1 MNDAGTNWQSLGSTL
16 ALTTGGAATGIELP
30 AVGSGKPLSL
40 SNALALLRP
49 EEADARMVAALQRI
63 SGHSVA
69 FETRLMIPKDGLP
82 YRIITGVSWSCPAE
96 KRHEAM
102 ALVEHSLRAAPD
114 EKLGAALYRLRT
126 MTRGRD
132 QRSPADQE
140 AEALI
145 WAEQLRC
152 WPGDVALDVI
162 RNWPSRENGQWW
174 PTWHEVEVVM
184 KQRCEKRI
192 AIANVLR
199 RSEPGL
205 MIESKVDPLGAG
217 ATAEERERAVE
228 RWRKMRS
235 EFTPSEERRRELT
248 QEAADA
254 QVKEWAANPPTLPH
268 LQEYARMTK
277 MERAQRILG
286 ENHCGNDG

>member
-16 ALTTGGAATGIELP
+16 ALTTGGVATGIKLP
-30 AVGSGKPLSL
+30 ACGSGKPLNS
-40 SNALALLRP
+40 SNALALLKP
-49 EEADARMVAALQRI
+49 EESDARMIAALQRL
-63 SGHSVA
+63 SGHSIA
-69 FETRLMIPKDGLP
+69 FATQLHMPNDGP
-82 YRIITGVSWSCPAE
+82 SYRVITGVSWSCPAS
-96 KRHEAM
+96 KRDEAM
-102 ALVEHSLRAAPD
+102 SIVEHSLRAAPD
-114 EKLGAALYRLRT
+114 EKIVAALYRLRT
-126 MTRGRD
+126 LTRGKIE
-132 QRSPADQE
+132 RSSADQE
-140 AEALI
+140 GEMLI

-217 ATAEERERAVE
+217 ATAEERERAVARWE
-228 RWRKMRS
+228 RDMRPAMQPAPVGPRMP
-235 EFTPSEERRRELT
+235 ERGLEEML
-248 QEAADA
+248 ADPL
-254 QVKEWAANPPTLPH
+254 PPLG
-268 LQEYARMTK
+268 EYARMTK
-277 MERAQRILG
+277 AERAARILG
-286 ENHCGNDG
+286 ERGGF